1 MVEAALGPVIIG
13 ILIGGIVIVNLPK
26 EPFLYDPSKSDFEQ
40 VQFETAKSL
49 SKKDDGKSKKIDGKS
64 GSLPKPVSMKEIDA
78 AHLKNLDDKAKSGKK
93 ETTPVKPTVSIDVE
107 EDKRLTDE
115 VIEMI

>member
-40 VQFETAKSL
+40 V
-49 SKKDDGKSKKIDGKS
+49 
-64 GSLPKPVSMKEIDA
+64 
-78 AHLKNLDDKAKSGKK
+78 
-93 ETTPVKPTVSIDVE
+93 
-107 EDKRLTDE
+107 
-115 VIEMI
+115 